1 MNTLERL
8 NNRYGRTNM
17 TGFKL
22 VTGDTDTKTVL
33 KHFELDL
40 KILNSANIEY
50 KNVARVILRDNVID
64 ICCQDNGTPV
74 SYVFFDDANISPESI
89 RDEIKAICDRHEVL
103 LDEIRL

>member
-1 MNTLERL
+1 MNTLEKL

-22 VTGDTDTKTVL
+22 VTALTPIKTVL
-33 KHFELDL
+33 KHFEMDL
-40 KILNSANIEY
+40 KILNSADVEY
-50 KNVARVILRDNVID
+50 KSVARVIIRDDVID
-64 ICCQDNGTPV
+64 ICSKDNGTPV

-89 RDEIKAICDRHEVL
+89 RDEIQAICDKHEVL

>member
-22 VTGDTDTKTVL
+22 VTALTPVKTVL
-33 KHFELDL
+33 KHFEMDL
-40 KILNSANIEY
+40 KILNTADVEY
-50 KNVARVILRDNVID
+50 KNVARVIIRDEVID
-64 ICCQDNGTPV
+64 ICSQDNGTPV
-74 SYVFFDDANISPESI
+74 SYVFFDDAKFTPESI